1 MGNAGQTCPDTVIP
15 MMEKNPESKKG
26 NVKIDIPDSL
36 NDPKYERPDVEH
48 MTDEYRRSIG
58 K

>member
-1 MGNAGQTCPDTVIP
+1 MVIL
-15 MMEKNPESKKG
+15 MEERQAESSEKR
-26 NVKIDIPDSL
+26 NVKIDIPESL